1 MNFSAIC
8 KNFFC
13 LLILFALMGC
23 EKLKSSSKKILPN
36 PPDPVEAFHLENIT
50 EDHAIVSLDGR
61 CMKLTNAQG
70 KELGWGK
77 NQLGDP
83 VWPPEGDMGY
93 FEYRL
98 SGLEPAF
105 EAVVSY
111 SETFTASTNGTKNR
125 FSVKFYQK
133 GQKKSRAAAYGA
145 PNGAIR
151 IHSGNIIELMGD
163 NSKILA
169 FFHISTAE
177 NEEEPLLEHYVSYEL
192 EGSGDSY
199 VRLSLIGDEIVAKG
213 MTNDY
218 TVTKTLHPGKD
229 SLGDT
234 VCQKTYNRY
243 GTEIN

>member
-111 SETFTASTNGTKNR
+111 SETFRLHQWNEE
-125 FSVKFYQK
+125 SVFCEILSK
-133 GQKKSRAAAYGA
+133 GAKEEPCYRLWGPQWRHQDPQRQHHRAYG
-145 PNGAIR
+145 GQ
-151 IHSGNIIELMGD
+151 
-163 NSKILA
+163 
-169 FFHISTAE
+169 F
-177 NEEEPLLEHYVSYEL
+177 
-192 EGSGDSY
+192 
-199 VRLSLIGDEIVAKG
+199 
-213 MTNDY
+213 
-218 TVTKTLHPGKD
+218 
-229 SLGDT
+229 
-234 VCQKTYNRY
+234 
-243 GTEIN
+243 

>member
-1 MNFSAIC
+1 MRR
-8 KNFFC
+8 
-13 LLILFALMGC
+13 
-23 EKLKSSSKKILPN
+23 EKSSAGGKTNWEIPFGRPKEIWATL
-36 PPDPVEAFHLENIT
+36 NI
-50 EDHAIVSLDGR
+50 VFR
-61 CMKLTNAQG
+61 
-70 KELGWGK
+70 GW
-77 NQLGDP
+77 
-83 VWPPEGDMGY
+83 
-93 FEYRL
+93 
-98 SGLEPAF
+98 SPAF

-133 GQKKSRAAAYGA
+133 GQKKSRATAYGA
-145 PNGAIR
+145 PMAPSGST
-151 IHSGNIIELMGD
+151 SGNIIELMGD

-234 VCQKTYNRY
+234 VYQKNV
-243 GTEIN
+243 